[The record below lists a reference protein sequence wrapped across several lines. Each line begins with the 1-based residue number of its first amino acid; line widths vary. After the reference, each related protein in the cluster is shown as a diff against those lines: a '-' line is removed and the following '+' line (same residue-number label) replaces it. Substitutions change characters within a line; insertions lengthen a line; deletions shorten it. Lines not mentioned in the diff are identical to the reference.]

1 MSRISWS
8 RRKYVLYGIG
18 VAMFITVVASL
29 SSCSGTKSKSN
40 VDIATEDM
48 KKEILLPEMM
58 NNLNDV
64 KQLYSQKKYEDA
76 YRMAKETY
84 AAYAPY
90 RYLLPQKNYDEMETY
105 LNVTAWAYERKLKGD
120 RP

>member
-1 MSRISWS
+1 MSRIRWNH
-8 RRKYVLYGIG
+8 RKYILYGIG
-18 VAMFITVVASL
+18 IALLVIVVAAL
-29 SSCSGTKSKSN
+29 SSCSGTKSKSR
-40 VDIATEDM
+40 VDIATEGL

-64 KQLYSQKKYEDA
+64 KQMYANKKYEDA
-76 YRMAKETY
+76 YKLAKETY

-90 RYLLPQKNYDEMETY
+90 RNLLPKENYDEMETY

-120 RP
+120 R